1 MKPNLEI
8 AIIGLVGVVV
18 GAVVTAGLT
27 MIREWM
33 SERKEQKKN
42 SEYLAILVS
51 SMLDMY
57 VAGCAEVV
65 SDDGLYHGERNADGY
80 REIHSTAPSFEP
92 LSVQVEWKSLPS
104 KLMNEVLS
112 FPLEIEAAKS
122 KIEGAY
128 EYEAT
133 PPDFDEYFAER
144 QYQYALLGLRAFGLS
159 SSLRRNARL
168 PARSPSSW
176 NPVEYMATEMA
187 KHEKWRTEQ
196 EGNHAANPLLAL

>member
-1 MKPNLEI
+1 MHFLEKSTLTLALDPRLGTRLGPEERLDSGGRLKGQHRRLGLMKPNLEI

-65 SDDGLYHGERNADGY
+65 SDDGLCHGERNADGY

-122 KIEGAY
+122 RLRVH
-128 EYEAT
+128 T
-133 PPDFDEYFAER
+133 STR
-144 QYQYALLGLRAFGLS
+144 QLHPTLMS
-159 SSLRRNARL
+159 TSLNANINMHFS
-168 PARSPSSW
+168 A
-176 NPVEYMATEMA
+176 
-187 KHEKWRTEQ
+187 
-196 EGNHAANPLLAL
+196 